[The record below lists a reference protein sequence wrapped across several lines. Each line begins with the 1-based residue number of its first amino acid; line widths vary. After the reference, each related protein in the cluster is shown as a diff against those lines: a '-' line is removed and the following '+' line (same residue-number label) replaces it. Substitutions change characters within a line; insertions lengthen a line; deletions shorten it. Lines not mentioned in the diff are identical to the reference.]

1 MKRKRAGKIISDCLK
16 SHIGTFTVVA
26 VTFLASGTVFALYGL
41 PAEPFIYALMLGSA
55 ALVVML
61 VVSLVKAFRAAS
73 RRERMRDSLF
83 TGAQFPTPDSLTEAD
98 CREMIDILEKRLNEV
113 TAEYERDRKDT
124 EDYITVWVHQIK
136 TPIAVMRMTLSDS
149 ETEEGRRALAELFR
163 IEQYV
168 DMMLQ
173 YIRLSS
179 DSNDLVIR
187 EYSLDE
193 LIRQSVR
200 KFAPQFVLRKIGLN
214 YETVDGTIVT
224 DAKWFSCILDQFLSN
239 AVKYTREGSISIT
252 YDGEGLH
259 IADTGIGIAAEDLPR
274 IFEKGYTGINGR
286 AEQRS
291 SGLGLYLA
299 RLAADKL
306 ALEISAESN
315 PGKGSVFTIRVPPIR

>member
-55 ALVVML
+55 ALVVTL
-61 VVSLVKAFRAAS
+61 AVSLVKAFRAAS

-83 TGAQFPTPDSLTEAD
+83 TGAQFPPPDSLTETD

-149 ETEEGRRALAELFR
+149 ETEEGRRSLAELFR
-163 IEQYV
+163 IEQYI

-239 AVKYTREGSISIT
+239 AVKYTREGSVSIT

-306 ALEISAESN
+306 ALEISAESK

>member
-1 MKRKRAGKIISDCLK
+1 MKRRRAGKIISDCLK

-61 VVSLVKAFRAAS
+61 AVSLVKAFRAAS

-83 TGAQFPTPDSLTEAD
+83 TGAQFPPPDSLTEAD

-149 ETEEGRRALAELFR
+149 ETEEGRRSLAELFR
-163 IEQYV
+163 IEQYI

-214 YETVDGTIVT
+214 YEIVDGTIVT

-239 AVKYTREGSISIT
+239 AVKYTREGSVSIT

-306 ALEISAESN
+306 ALEISAESK

>member
-1 MKRKRAGKIISDCLK
+1 MKRRRAGKIISDCLK

-83 TGAQFPTPDSLTEAD
+83 TGAQLPPPDSLTEAD

-239 AVKYTREGSISIT
+239 AVKYTREGSVSIT

-306 ALEISAESN
+306 ALEISAESK

>member
-1 MKRKRAGKIISDCLK
+1 MK

-61 VVSLVKAFRAAS
+61 AVSLVKAFRAAS

-83 TGAQFPTPDSLTEAD
+83 TGAQLPPPDSLTEAD

-136 TPIAVMRMTLSDS
+136 TPIAAMRMTLSDS
-149 ETEEGRRALAELFR
+149 ETEEGRRSLAELFR
-163 IEQYV
+163 IEQYI

-239 AVKYTREGSISIT
+239 AVKYTREGSVSIT

-306 ALEISAESN
+306 ALEISAESK